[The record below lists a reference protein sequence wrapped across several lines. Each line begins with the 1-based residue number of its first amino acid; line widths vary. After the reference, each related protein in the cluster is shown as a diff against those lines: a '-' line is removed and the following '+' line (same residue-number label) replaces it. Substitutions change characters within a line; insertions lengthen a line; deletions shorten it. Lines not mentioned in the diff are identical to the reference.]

1 MTDLDTNPTQLTG
14 LLAFALATAACVIAA
29 RRGGAQRARWWR
41 MAALQA
47 LCFLEVLLGFRHR
60 AHDLVDALLQA
71 RGWYAARGPLQVALL
86 AAALCLAAL
95 TFVAL
100 IRLRRVDTSVWTAA
114 AATAAALWLFAIE
127 MVSLHAVD
135 AVMYIRLGPLLLIGA
150 CWAACAAVVA
160 WAALRSPALSRGSA
174 PARRR

>member
-29 RRGGAQRARWWR
+29 RRGVHAARWWR

-47 LCFLEVLLGFRHR
+47 LCFLEVLFGFRHR
-60 AHDLVDALLQA
+60 AHDVVDALLQA
-71 RGWYAARGPLQVALL
+71 RGWYAARGPLQVGLLVVALG
-86 AAALCLAAL
+86 LAAL

-100 IRLRRVDTSVWTAA
+100 IRLRRVDTSVWIAA

-127 MVSLHAVD
+127 MVSLHQVD
-135 AVMYIRLGPLLLIGA
+135 AVMYIQLGPLLLIGA
-150 CWAACAAVVA
+150 CWAVCAAVVV
-160 WAALRSPALSRGSA
+160 WASLRRGSA